1 MDLVTGSDQ
10 KHLGSRTLSKTPLS
24 TFAKHHKKGAPE
36 NPVGTMGTWLSET
49 CRAGVGLDVVLSN
62 RR

>member
-1 MDLVTGSDQ
+1 MGLVTGSDQ

-36 NPVGTMGTWLSET
+36 NIALCGDHGHM
-49 CRAGVGLDVVLSN
+49 A
-62 RR
+62 